1 MELVISV
8 RRSHREQ
15 ISADWMEQ
23 VLHTEGVTTIS
34 GPLFGRITVDATPEA
49 RSRLERDL
57 GDRLII
63 EPILRHDT
71 QRSDKGQGD

>member
-8 RRSHREQ
+8 RRSHREE

-23 VLHTEGVTTIS
+23 VLHTEGVTALS
-34 GPLFGRITVDATPEA
+34 GPMFGRITVDATPEA
-49 RSRLERDL
+49 RNRLEHDM

-63 EPILRHDT
+63 EPILRHQT
-71 QRSDKGQGD
+71 QRPDKAGGD